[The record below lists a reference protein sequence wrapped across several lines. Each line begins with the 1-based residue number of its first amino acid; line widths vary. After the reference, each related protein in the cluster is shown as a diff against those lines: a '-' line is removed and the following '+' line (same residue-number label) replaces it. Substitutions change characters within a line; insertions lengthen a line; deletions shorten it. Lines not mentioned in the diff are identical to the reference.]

1 MTHSA
6 EMRAQLED
14 VDDGDGFLMLA
25 LMDSPLLSA
34 PVRVVNDNR
43 DWPNIPTWSEALQ
56 GFENVTYVGI
66 PMEVTLPSDVPQEA
80 SRAQLEI
87 TNVGRELT
95 AELEALPLGSGLD
108 IVLRIVSRARPQQI
122 EWEFTAAI
130 SRITANVQRV
140 VIALGDD
147 ALMRQSAVLLR
158 YDSTT
163 APGLIAG

>member
-6 EMRAQLED
+6 EMRAQLEA
-14 VDDGDGFLMLA
+14 VDDGDGFFLLA

-43 DWPNIPTWSEALQ
+43 DRTI
-56 GFENVTYVGI
+56 GGVVFVGI

-108 IVLRIVSRARPQQI
+108 IVLRIVSRARPELV

-140 VIALGDD
+140 VITLGDD
-147 ALMRQSAVLLR
+147 ALVRQSAVRLR
-158 YDSTT
+158 YDPTT
-163 APGLIAG
+163 APGLFAG